1 LDKPINTYL
10 ENLCSKFYK
19 PKSAHIRMGRIKPT
33 LVKRTSRQ
41 LLESSSDS
49 FGKTFE
55 ENKKALGST
64 LPSKKMRNKIAGYI
78 ARLKRN
84 TKTIIDDNE

>member
-1 LDKPINTYL
+1 
-10 ENLCSKFYK
+10 
-19 PKSAHIRMGRIKPT
+19 MGRIKPK

-41 LLESSSDS
+41 LIEQSTES

-55 ENKKALGST
+55 ENKKALGNSLT
-64 LPSKKMRNKIAGYI
+64 SKKMRNKIAGYI

-84 TKTIIDDNE
+84 TKTIIDDNEQ

>member
-1 LDKPINTYL
+1 
-10 ENLCSKFYK
+10 
-19 PKSAHIRMGRIKPT
+19 MGRIKPT

-41 LLESSSDS
+41 LLEQQSES

-84 TKTIIDDNE
+84 TKTIIDNEEQ